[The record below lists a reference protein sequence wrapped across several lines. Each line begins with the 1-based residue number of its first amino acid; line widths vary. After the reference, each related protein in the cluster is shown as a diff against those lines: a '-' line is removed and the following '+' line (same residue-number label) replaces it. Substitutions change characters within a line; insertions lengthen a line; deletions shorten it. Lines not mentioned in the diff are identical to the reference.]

1 MDNSLLIFSLIAAIL
16 LVVVYNSIKI
26 AQEDERFATFVLGR
40 FAGYKGP
47 GLILTAT
54 PMRVHRLKVGDLGV
68 LTSPEFAEFG
78 KVSVP
83 VRNTGQLNVGDS
95 IRIAG
100 FEENWPL
107 LVSSSVRPTQHC
119 PQCGHQ
125 F

>member
-1 MDNSLLIFSLIAAIL
+1 MDNSFLTFSLIAAIL
-16 LVVVYNSIKI
+16 IVVLYSSIKI
-26 AQEDERFATFVLGR
+26 AQEDERFATFMLGR

-47 GLILTAT
+47 GLVINAT
-54 PMRVHRLKVGDLGV
+54 PMKVHRLKVGDLGV

-83 VRNTGQLNVGDS
+83 VRNTGKLNVGDS
-95 IRIAG
+95 VRITG

-119 PQCGHQ
+119 AQCGHQ